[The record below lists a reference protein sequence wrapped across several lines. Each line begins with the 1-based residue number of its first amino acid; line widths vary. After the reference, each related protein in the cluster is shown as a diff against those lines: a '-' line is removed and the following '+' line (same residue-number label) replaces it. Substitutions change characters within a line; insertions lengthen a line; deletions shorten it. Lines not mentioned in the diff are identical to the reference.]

1 MKNLASKKLI
11 DGDLYCTVY
20 VDADIGKPGFV
31 IMISDFLDGEIFLRD
46 IESKYLSIFVM
57 KNEDYDPILKD
68 KGQRGAFVY
77 YHYYID
83 IDPAAEGVDY
93 KTFIEHVKALNKFL
107 RSKGFKTVVVSD
119 SEEDF
124 NE

>member
-1 MKNLASKKLI
+1 MIDTEKLV

-20 VDADIGKPGFV
+20 VDADIMHPRFV
-31 IMISDFLDGEIFLRD
+31 ILISDFLDGEIFLRD
-46 IESKYLSIFVM
+46 IESKYLSISVM

-77 YHYYID
+77 YRYYID
-83 IDPAAEGVDY
+83 IDPAEGVDY

-119 SEEDF
+119 SEENF